1 MHECRIILE
10 QRYVAPKLSHNSCGG
25 SCIGTC
31 NSVRRFFSHIITV
44 VVVATTRYLASVD
57 DLACALFFRHPR
69 NLTSSKENEKGRS

>member
-57 DLACALFFRHPR
+57 DLAIVHCSLDIQ
-69 NLTSSKENEKGRS
+69 EI